1 MAEYKPFTIDGAATE
16 RADSDAP
23 SSTDTGDSG
32 DGTEPFFL
40 GGGTDGSDRGDSRD
54 AGGNEFDPDIHVAR
68 DKFNND
74 GTYRRKRGRRK
85 SNAGGGSNNRR
96 AGNQAGVEA
105 LANMLGFVHLGIASA
120 LKTPEIKLED
130 DESKALAQATARVLE
145 EFDWTP
151 DPKVQ
156 AVVGLI
162 MTAGSIYAPKVY
174 FIRERKKAEKVERE
188 QATRPY
194 GH

>member
-1 MAEYKPFTIDGAATE
+1 MAEYQPFTIDGGPAE
-16 RADSDAP
+16 PADSDAP
-23 SSTDTGDSG
+23 SSTGASSDSG
-32 DGTEPFFL
+32 REPFFL
-40 GGGTDGSDRGDSRD
+40 GGGTDGGDSGDSRD
-54 AGGNEFDPDIHVAR
+54 AGGNEFDPDIHAGR

-85 SNAGGGSNNRR
+85 SNASGGSNRR
-96 AGNQAGVEA
+96 GAGNQAGVEA

-120 LKTPEIKLED
+120 LNTPEIKLKD
-130 DESKALAQATARVLE
+130 DESKALAEATARVLE

-162 MTAGSIYAPKVY
+162 MTAGSVYGPKVY
-174 FIRERKKAEKVERE
+174 FIRERKKAERAERE
-188 QATRPY
+188 QT
-194 GH
+194 